1 MEARCKHLLRE
12 DNSVLMLNFSSSS
25 ANDPGDDPVREL
37 DVSDCDLRRARV
49 GEGDDSFRSSL
60 FAFLLGS
67 LLAESEAGKD
77 FLRFFEC
84 RLIITFRL
92 LLDEC
97 LFLEEAHELNGEH
110 VIFNSALSSQA
121 DEYSGLL
128 EVDGD
133 EWRKEG
139 TVSIVEAKFRPLLEV
154 AITKYRLNINQT
166 ITKRWLKK
174 CSNHKK
180 KH

>member
-1 MEARCKHLLRE
+1 
-12 DNSVLMLNFSSSS
+12 MLNFSSSS
-25 ANDPGDDPVREL
+25 AKDPGDDPVREL

-60 FAFLLGS
+60 FAFLLGL

-77 FLRFFEC
+77 FLHFFEC

-97 LFLEEAHELNGEH
+97 LFLEEAQLNGEH

-128 EVDGD
+128 EVDG
-133 EWRKEG
+133 EE
-139 TVSIVEAKFRPLLEV
+139 
-154 AITKYRLNINQT
+154 
-166 ITKRWLKK
+166 
-174 CSNHKK
+174 
-180 KH
+180 